1 MKQLPVKYND
11 KQVGVL
17 SQDVSGKI
25 SFVYHK
31 EWIEKGFPI
40 SRSLLLREEVFQ
52 ENECRAFFSGLLP
65 EDTLR
70 ETIARNLGVS
80 SRSDFALLKA
90 IGGDCAGAITIGDD
104 NLVNKEHLEKLSISD
119 LKQKINSLK
128 ISPML
133 AGEKNIRLSLAGAQ
147 RKLPIIYKE
156 EVFFLSHGDIP
167 TTHIIKL
174 PIDGIE
180 HSVENEFFCLKLAGN
195 LGLPVVNAALIDIQE
210 QKILLIKRYD
220 RIVESEKTIRIHQE
234 DLCQAMNVA
243 SENKYQRDGGVGFAD
258 LFSVIRNHSIN
269 PILDIRNVVRIAIFN
284 YIIGNSDAH
293 SKNFSFLLHRKNIEL
308 APFYDLLSTEIYP
321 NLDKK
326 MAMKI
331 SDKYDSDDLFL
342 RHWHKFAEQ
351 NQMKPGAIDDEMKNI
366 VKNIKLYSRNLAN
379 QLFADNIPKMI
390 EKIISLIE
398 IRIKKLESLKM
409 VS

>member
-11 KQVGVL
+11 EQVGIL
-17 SQDVSGKI
+17 SQDASGKI

-31 EWIEKGFPI
+31 IWIEKGFPI
-40 SRSLLLREEVFQ
+40 SISLPLREDVFQ

-65 EDTLR
+65 EDVLR
-70 ETIARNLGVS
+70 ERIARNLGVS

-90 IGGDCAGAITIGDD
+90 IGGDCAGAITIGED
-104 NLVNKEHLEKLSISD
+104 NSTSKEYLKKLSVSD
-119 LKQKINSLK
+119 LSRIINRLK

-156 EVFFLSHGDIP
+156 GNFFLPHGDIP
-167 TTHIIKL
+167 TTHIIKP

-180 HSVENEFFCLKLAGN
+180 NSVENEFFCLKLASSI
-195 LGLPVVNAALIDIQE
+195 GLSIVDADLIDIQD
-210 QKILLIKRYD
+210 QKNLLIKRYD
-220 RIVESEKTIRIHQE
+220 RTVEPEKTIRIHQE

-243 SENKYQRDGGVGFAD
+243 SENKYQRDGGVGFTD
-258 LFSVIRNHSIN
+258 LFTLIRNYSIN

-293 SKNFSFLLHRKNIEL
+293 GKNFSFLFYGKNVKL

-331 SDKYDSDDLFL
+331 SDKYDPDELFL
-342 RHWHKFAEQ
+342 RHWYRFAEQ
-351 NQMKPGAIDDEMKNI
+351 NQMKQNAIDQELQNI
-366 VKNIKLYSRNLAN
+366 IKNIKLYSRILAN
-379 QLFADNIPKMI
+379 QLFADNVSDTI

-398 IRIKKLESLKM
+398 GRIKRLESLKTL
-409 VS
+409 S